1 MINTKKTISFDEA
14 NMDENEKNLRKLI
27 GLNIKEERKARNR
40 NYKTNGIDR
49 EMEIQELINQVEK
62 IDIDEKIY
70 RKPETVYPINNT
82 PNINK
87 LLNRMAEFKG
97 RITKSKNKLMWE
109 EKKEAKK
116 IIKICYTYLAHKID
130 EYIEILYQNN
140 IITQFSEV
148 EYLQK
153 SPISIC
159 LVPNVN
165 FEYYWLSQVLRF
177 IIIILG
183 YSSYKIEIDNEE
195 SLDVLIDNLK
205 YLLVIYKDYVKV
217 INKAILEQ
225 GKYLN
230 KTVFDIYKDLHRKSI
245 SRIENYTNSTLDKII
260 NLAEKE
266 LDFVKCL
273 SKYC

>member
-116 IIKICYTYLAHKID
+116 IIKICYTYL
-130 EYIEILYQNN
+130 
-140 IITQFSEV
+140 TQFSEV

-183 YSSYKIEIDNEE
+183 YSSYEIEIDNEE

-205 YLLVIYKDYVKV
+205 YILAIYKDYVKV

-245 SRIENYTNSTLDKII
+245 SRIDNYTNSTLDKII